1 MEPLDPLD
9 QLLRGRS
16 APPWAERS
24 RAVLAERWPWFVAGG
39 VIVAVVI
46 AILLLRS
53 PSGPAE
59 VTLRCRHRTGRATV
73 AAAPSVTTG
82 GGR

>member
-46 AILLLRS
+46 AILLLR
-53 PSGPAE
+53 PGGLIP
-59 VTLRCRHRTGRATV
+59 RRARLWF
-73 AAAPSVTTG
+73 P
-82 GGR
+82 GGRP